1 MKTTELLQSF
11 RKCGISL
18 FTGVPDSL
26 QKDFCTLV
34 ASETT
39 GIRHVAAPNEGIAV
53 GLAIGHHLAT
63 GSTSLVYMQNSG
75 LGNALNPL
83 TSLAHSDV
91 YRIPM
96 VLMIGWRGQPG
107 VTDEPQHKT
116 QGAVTVEVLDLLE
129 IPILTVDRD
138 TPLTDVENFISDPTV
153 SSSGPIALLVTSN
166 TFESSMEAVVSNNDS
181 LMSRELVLMRVV
193 ENTNEQCIVVSTT
206 GKMSRELNEI
216 RVKRNEQSLD
226 FLTVGG
232 MGHASSIALGL
243 ALERHDYTVICLDGD
258 GAALMHL
265 GALALIAEQKPKNF
279 VHVLFNNGVHESVGS
294 QPIAAKLNGFS
305 TVAGALNYCSIF
317 SIRSEL
323 ELNKFLS
330 DLHLVPKPCFVEIFI
345 NTYSRNDLTRP
356 SLTPCENK
364 KELMDRLSKAGI

>member
-1 MKTTELLQSF
+1 MKTTELLKSL
-11 RKCGISL
+11 RKCGIN
-18 FTGVPDSL
+18 FITGVPDSL

-39 GIRHVAAPNEGIAV
+39 EIRHVSAPNEGIAV

-63 GSTSLVYMQNSG
+63 GSISLVYMQNSG

-83 TSLAHSDV
+83 ASLAHRDV
-91 YRIPM
+91 YGIPM

-107 VTDEPQHKT
+107 FTDEPQHKT
-116 QGAVTVEVLDLLE
+116 QGAVTVEVLDLLG
-129 IPILTVDRD
+129 IPFLIVGTD
-138 TPLTDVENFISDPTV
+138 TPLADIETFISDPTV
-153 SSSGPIALLVTSN
+153 SSSGPIALLITSN
-166 TFESSMEAVVSNNDS
+166 TFESSTEGIVSNSES
-181 LMSRELVLMRVV
+181 LMSREGALIGIV
-193 ENTNEQCIVVSTT
+193 ENTNDQCILVSTT

-216 RVKRNEQSLD
+216 RVKRNEQGPD

-243 ALERHDYTVICLDGD
+243 ALERDDYTVICLDGD

-265 GALALIAEQKPKNF
+265 GALAMIGEQKPENF
-279 VHVLFNNGVHESVGS
+279 VHILFNNGVHESVGS
-294 QPIAAKLNGFS
+294 QPIAAKLNDFS
-305 TVAGALNYCSIF
+305 TVARSLNYSSIF

-323 ELNKFLS
+323 ELNKLLT
-330 DLHLVPKPCFVEIFI
+330 DLDLVPKPCFVEIFI

-356 SLTPCENK
+356 NVTPSENK
-364 KELMDRLSKAGI
+364 KELMRRLSKAGI